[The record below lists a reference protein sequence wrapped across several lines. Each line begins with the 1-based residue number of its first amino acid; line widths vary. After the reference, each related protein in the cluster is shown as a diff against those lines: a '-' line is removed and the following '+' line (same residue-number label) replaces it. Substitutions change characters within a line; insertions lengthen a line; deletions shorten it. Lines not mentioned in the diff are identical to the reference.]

1 MNQCFLIGRLT
12 RQPELRSTTSGVSV
26 CRFSIAV
33 QRRGKKDEAD
43 FLNIVTWR
51 GLADLCAKYLV
62 KGQQVAVSGEIRAN
76 TYEGRDGQKR
86 VQTEIQADDVL
97 FLGKPAE
104 GKAEESAEFAA
115 EIGELFGDDELP
127 Y

>member
-97 FLGKPAE
+97 FLGKPVA

>member
-62 KGQQVAVSGEIRAN
+62 KGQQVAVRGEIRAN

-97 FLGKPAE
+97 FLGKPAA

>member
-26 CRFSIAV
+26 CKFSIAV
-33 QRRGKKDEAD
+33 QRRGKKEEAD

-76 TYEGRDGQKR
+76 TYEGRDGKKR

-97 FLGKPAE
+97 FLGKPAA
-104 GKAEESAEFAA
+104 GKAEESAEFAS
-115 EIGELFGDDELP
+115 EIGELFGNDELP

>member
-51 GLADLCAKYLV
+51 GLADLCEKYLV
-62 KGQQVAVSGEIRAN
+62 KGQQVAVRGEIRAN

-97 FLGKPAE
+97 FLGKPAA
-104 GKAEESAEFAA
+104 GKA
-115 EIGELFGDDELP
+115 
-127 Y
+127 